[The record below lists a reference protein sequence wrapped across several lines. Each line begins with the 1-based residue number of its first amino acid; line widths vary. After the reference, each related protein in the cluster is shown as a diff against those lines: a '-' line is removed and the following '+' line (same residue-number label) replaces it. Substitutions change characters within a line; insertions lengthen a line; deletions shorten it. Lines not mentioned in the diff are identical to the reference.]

1 VLPASW
7 NTERV
12 TETLE
17 GRLHEHEPQQ
27 PEQLMHQDL
36 CGGGNEE
43 VKIGQGEV
51 KNLKQR
57 KALA

>member
-1 VLPASW
+1 M
-7 NTERV
+7 